1 LIRAIPSLPLLA
13 IFWAISV
20 SFAAAPPDRLV
31 LTDLTNRPD
40 RWPQSVTLKADF
52 QFDGGK
58 SAHRGQVVA
67 LEQFD
72 GSNVLVAA
80 DADLWFNVTPDQC
93 DLLDAANQAWAKLTP
108 AQRAVDPDSLS
119 ADRSLWPEQIK
130 LRSDG
135 SWDDGTKVA
144 AGIEVDVAKITPQQ
158 VWLAPPHRTKHYQT
172 DIASTDVFERARQIA
187 SLDRGKRPPRVADA
201 LRTHLLNATGQPY
214 ADEHLG
220 DKQFFVLYFG
230 ASWCPPCGRFMP
242 QFVNFMKDLQPKH
255 SELQVIMLNEDKQ
268 VADMLKDM
276 TQENMPWPA
285 VPPDALP
292 ERVPITIYESGN
304 IPQLVIVDRFGTVLA
319 DNCDD
324 KGNLSDPMDTLHQ
337 LPKLLDS
344 QPTTRP

>member
-1 LIRAIPSLPLLA
+1 
-13 IFWAISV
+13 
-20 SFAAAPPDRLV
+20 
-31 LTDLTNRPD
+31 
-40 RWPQSVTLKADF
+40 LKADF

-58 SAHRGQVVA
+58 SAHRRQVVD
-67 LEQFD
+67 LEKFD

-93 DLLDAANQAWAKLTP
+93 DLLDAANQAWTKLTP
-108 AQRAVDPDSLS
+108 AQRAVDPESLS
-119 ADRSLWPEQIK
+119 VDRSIWPEQIK

-135 SWDDGTKVA
+135 GWGDGTKVA
-144 AGIEVDVAKITPQQ
+144 AGIETDVVKITPQQ
-158 VWLAPPHRTKHYQT
+158 VWLAPPHSTKYYWT
-172 DIASTDVFERARQIA
+172 DIAGTDVFERARQIA
-187 SLDRGKRPPRVADA
+187 LFDRGKRPPRVADA
-201 LRTHLLNATGQPY
+201 LRTHLLNAAGQPY
-214 ADEHLG
+214 TDEHLG

-230 ASWCPPCGRFMP
+230 AGWCAPCGRLAP

-255 SELQVIMLNEDKQ
+255 PELQVIMLSEDKQ

-276 TQENMPWPA
+276 TQQNMPWPA
-285 VPPDALP
+285 IPPDTLP
-292 ERVPITIYESGN
+292 ERIPITVYESGN

-324 KGNLSDPMDTLHQ
+324 KGNIRDPMDTLHQ